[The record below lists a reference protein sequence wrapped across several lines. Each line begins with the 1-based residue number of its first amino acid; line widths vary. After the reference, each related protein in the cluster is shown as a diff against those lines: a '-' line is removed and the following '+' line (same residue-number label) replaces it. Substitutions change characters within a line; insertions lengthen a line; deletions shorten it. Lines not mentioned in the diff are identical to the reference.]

1 MGRGNPCAL
10 LVGMQT
16 GAIPMDNN
24 MDYMV
29 VLVLTF
35 YIYFFKYN
43 PAISLLDIYLKKMK
57 KKKNSKILWNPMF
70 TSALF
75 TTAQT
80 WMQPYLSKNE
90 STKKMWYIHTQHI
103 HIQRNIIQFLWKR
116 RKPCHLQQPGWTLG
130 ALHSVKQVTDTNTL

>member
-57 KKKNSKILWNPMF
+57 KKKNSKIL
-70 TSALF
+70 
-75 TTAQT
+75 
-80 WMQPYLSKNE
+80 
-90 STKKMWYIHTQHI
+90 
-103 HIQRNIIQFLWKR
+103 
-116 RKPCHLQQPGWTLG
+116 
-130 ALHSVKQVTDTNTL
+130 